1 MTRFLLLTPLAL
13 AACGSI
19 PCPVPVSCIEP
30 DWCVCIT
37 TGTPAAMSEDGGGF
51 AVSIPDDGPTV
62 DGHGPGNS
70 GGTKDDSNGHGSSD
84 GSNSSEGGKSDE

>member
-1 MTRFLLLTPLAL
+1 MKYLLLGAPLAL

-37 TGTPAAMSEDGGGF
+37 TGTPAGVSDDGGAAPQF
-51 AVSIPDDGPTV
+51 SAPDHNGGPTQ
-62 DGHGPGNS
+62 DDHGPSDDHN
-70 GGTKDDSNGHGSSD
+70 GGDSGSSD
-84 GSNSSEGGKSDE
+84 ENGGKS

>member
-37 TGTPAAMSEDGGGF
+37 TASPDGVSDDGGAAPSF
-51 AVSIPDDGPTV
+51 SAPDGNGGPTV
-62 DGHGPGNS
+62 DDHS
-70 GGTKDDSNGHGSSD
+70 DDSNGGGSSKSHD
-84 GSNSSEGGKSDE
+84 GNGGKS